1 MSPERQLGCTRAPF
15 EVTRPKSPR
24 LEQRLI
30 AYLEPLR
37 IRPRDEAPTTGAG
50 IKLPRIQVDEAE
62 NDRAS
67 GMILD
72 PHSATTRHG
81 TKSSLFAARQ
91 ATENRM
97 QR

>member
-1 MSPERQLGCTRAPF
+1 LAVLEPLSRSRDP
-15 EVTRPKSPR
+15 SPR
-24 LEQRLI
+24 LEQRPI

-72 PHSATTRHG
+72 PHSATMRRG